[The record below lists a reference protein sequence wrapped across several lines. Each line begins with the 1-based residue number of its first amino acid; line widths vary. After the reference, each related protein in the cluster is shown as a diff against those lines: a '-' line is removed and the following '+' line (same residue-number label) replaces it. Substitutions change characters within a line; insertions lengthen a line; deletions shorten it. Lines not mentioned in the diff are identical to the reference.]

1 MMKRCKFTLIELVV
15 AIGILVMIAAI
26 VGISGAAF
34 YRGYERTLKVTDRL
48 KQYMAIDNLMDTHI
62 RNMVPFV
69 WADEEGTERLVFDGE
84 ENRILFTTLRR
95 SYGDTPGAL
104 LFVRVFV
111 EDEKLIAEYS
121 LYPRVPWLEE
131 DDESMPFT
139 REVIAENVRMVTFSY
154 AEESSETEGDVEFL
168 EEYREEENVS
178 LPLAILMR
186 VEFTDG
192 TTEQWLRRVAGTSRD
207 STFGLRTSP
216 DANVGNDSTEDDENA
231 GEAASG
237 GTSGGRSGSGASGR
251 PAAPVQPGRSG
262 RPGRPGGGGR

>member
-1 MMKRCKFTLIELVV
+1 MKKLCKFTLIELVV
-15 AIGILVMIAAI
+15 AIAILVMIAAI
-26 VGISGAAF
+26 VGVSGAAF

-84 ENRILFTTLRR
+84 ENRIHFTTLRR

-111 EDEKLIAEYS
+111 EDEQLIAEYS
-121 LYPRVPWLEE
+121 IYPRLPWLE
-131 DDESMPFT
+131 DGDESMPYT
-139 REVIAENVRMVTFSY
+139 REVIAENVRLVTFSY
-154 AEESSETEGDVEFL
+154 AEESTETEGDVEFL
-168 EEYREEENVS
+168 DEYREEDNVS
-178 LPLAILMR
+178 LPLAILMK

-207 STFGLRTSP
+207 STFGLRTGP
-216 DANVGNDSTEDDENA
+216 DANVGNDSAEDEN
-231 GEAASG
+231 SG
-237 GTSGGRSGSGASGR
+237 GESSGSTSSGRRPAGGGGANR
-251 PAAPVQPGRSG
+251 PAAPITPGRQ
-262 RPGRPGGGGR
+262 GGGRQ